1 MKVVVLQIVG
11 VDELDYLD
19 VDVVE
24 EDLEVFLVGV
34 GVVVG
39 EFVDEVDVE
48 VVDGVV
54 GYVDLEVD
62 LVEYEYEYEYVEDIC
77 GLEFEEDDQEV
88 LLIVVF
94 GMLWWC

>member
-1 MKVVVLQIVG
+1 M
-11 VDELDYLD
+11 DYLD

-77 GLEFEEDDQEV
+77 GLEFEEDD
-88 LLIVVF
+88 
-94 GMLWWC
+94 